1 MSTQEGKRPAD
12 TLGARLEL
20 LRRELGW
27 SQRKAAEVTGVPF
40 GTWQGMELGRK
51 TMMLD
56 QHISAIAD
64 TMGYDRD
71 WLMWGGPLDP
81 SSLSADNDR
90 YETLAPPPDRVPPE
104 WVAASPA
111 IPWAMA

>member
-40 GTWQGMELGRK
+40 GTWQGMEVGRK

-56 QHISAIAD
+56 QHVAKIVAS
-64 TMGYDRD
+64 TGYDRD

-81 SSLSADNDR
+81 MSPLLSGDKPR
-90 YETLAPPPDRVPPE
+90 YETLAPPPNVVPAK
-104 WVAASPA
+104 WVESSLALA
-111 IPWAMA
+111 

>member
-40 GTWQGMELGRK
+40 GTWQGMETGRR

-56 QHISAIAD
+56 QHVAKIVA
-64 TMGYDRD
+64 TTGYDRD
-71 WLMWGGPLDP
+71 WLMWGGPLTPP
-81 SSLSADNDR
+81 SLPTDYDR
-90 YETLAPPPDRVPPE
+90 YPGS
-104 WVAASPA
+104 WFPA
-111 IPWAMA
+111 FLEVDADLAMA